1 MKTGAIWIAMACLMV
16 MSLVLASCSS
26 STTATTSTTSQT
38 TTATTQSQ
46 TTTTTSAVASTTS
59 TATTATTTSVTTT
72 STGNWWD
79 SLGTPQYGGTMTAAI
94 NSDITQW
101 DEDGQPG
108 GTSIMYAYTESLFA
122 DNWTLNPSVFAYQT
136 IYRPPAYVSGLLATD
151 WSLTTPT
158 TLVINLQ
165 QDVHWQNIAP
175 ANGRQFTSA
184 DVVYNYD
191 RLLGIGDG
199 FTTPNTY
206 DVSDVSS
213 LSNLVSVQATGTYQV
228 TFTWNIDNPELIL
241 EGTEAVGAQLGGMAM
256 FDSDAIQEYG
266 NLDNWHNAIGTGPYE
281 VSDFVDDS
289 SATLVKNPNYWGYDE
304 RYPQNKLPY
313 LNQVDFLII
322 PNNATALAAFRTGK
336 IDVIEQQTLQS
347 SLAMKQT
354 NPDVVQVPILQGGN
368 GITIN
373 VSNAPYSNL
382 KVREALQEAI
392 NLPQLAN
399 QYYQGTSSPNPV
411 TLTMSTLTGWSFP
424 YDQWPASLQAEYA
437 YNPTQAKQLLASA
450 GYPNGFNCDVVTT
463 TTSDPNLMQIVQSD
477 FAAIGV
483 NLTINPMDPAS
494 WVAYVLRGHKEDAL
508 ANRDGGPL
516 GNNYSPIRQLE
527 LFQWGYPADFGLVND
542 PTINA
547 YYPAA
552 VASTNLSDI
561 QTIVQNA
568 NEYIAQNVYALSL
581 VAPVDFS
588 FVQPQLIGYNGQD
601 GAISS
606 GDGWGFYLA
615 RYWISQS

>member
-158 TLVINLQ
+158 TLVVNLQ

-266 NLDNWHNAIGTGPYE
+266 KKE
-281 VSDFVDDS
+281 S
-289 SATLVKNPNYWGYDE
+289 
-304 RYPQNKLPY
+304 
-313 LNQVDFLII
+313 
-322 PNNATALAAFRTGK
+322 
-336 IDVIEQQTLQS
+336 
-347 SLAMKQT
+347 KQ
-354 NPDVVQVPILQGGN
+354 
-368 GITIN
+368 
-373 VSNAPYSNL
+373 
-382 KVREALQEAI
+382 R
-392 NLPQLAN
+392 
-399 QYYQGTSSPNPV
+399 
-411 TLTMSTLTGWSFP
+411 
-424 YDQWPASLQAEYA
+424 
-437 YNPTQAKQLLASA
+437 
-450 GYPNGFNCDVVTT
+450 
-463 TTSDPNLMQIVQSD
+463 
-477 FAAIGV
+477 
-483 NLTINPMDPAS
+483 
-494 WVAYVLRGHKEDAL
+494 
-508 ANRDGGPL
+508 
-516 GNNYSPIRQLE
+516 
-527 LFQWGYPADFGLVND
+527 
-542 PTINA
+542 
-547 YYPAA
+547 
-552 VASTNLSDI
+552 
-561 QTIVQNA
+561 
-568 NEYIAQNVYALSL
+568 
-581 VAPVDFS
+581 
-588 FVQPQLIGYNGQD
+588 
-601 GAISS
+601 
-606 GDGWGFYLA
+606 
-615 RYWISQS
+615 